1 MTKYSSRQQLMS
13 VDRNQE
19 VKKKKKERKKSRGQ
33 PKGIPLKNS

>member
-19 VKKKKKERKKSRGQ
+19 VKKKKKKKKSRGQ